1 MEADPLSTASLNEQ
15 QQESPQWLLA
25 PNPAKEELMLYAF
38 NHSKQAQVS
47 VYSMMG
53 ELVLQTSVQG
63 TSALDISRFGKGMY
77 IVTLVTDNHRE
88 TLRLVKE

>member
-1 MEADPLSTASLNEQ
+1 
-15 QQESPQWLLA
+15 
-25 PNPAKEELMLYAF
+25 
-38 NHSKQAQVS
+38 
-47 VYSMMG
+47 MMG

-63 TSALDISRFGKGMY
+63 TSALDISGFGKGMY